1 MKPFF
6 TYIPASEILKSFF
19 RTQCDE
25 NKFEGTPA
33 IDSIVFFCRQD
44 RIHGKNSVCF
54 FGYFGGGDIQ
64 RPTQCVS
71 GVQWR
76 FFSKSST
83 GVSRNFAAFFKGN
96 ALNMPAALRS
106 FSINCSHSRGVLTM
120 DCAYTASLL
129 NTFSSSREQFE
140 SNRGC
145 DSSLI
150 LSSQYNSQGKE

>member
-76 FFSKSST
+76 FIFKIFNGRFQELCGLFQRQCPYPLRMSPHRFRRFHRSSFD
-83 GVSRNFAAFFKGN
+83 GLRIYSFA
-96 ALNMPAALRS
+96 
-106 FSINCSHSRGVLTM
+106 
-120 DCAYTASLL
+120 
-129 NTFSSSREQFE
+129 
-140 SNRGC
+140 
-145 DSSLI
+145 
-150 LSSQYNSQGKE
+150 SQYLLIIKRTV